1 MENKDSII
9 LAIDQGS
16 GSTKALAINLRGQI
30 IDQSEVKISTSFP
43 KAGWVEQDP
52 EEIWSAVVASA
63 REITSKHKISAVGLS
78 VQRESVLF
86 WDSKTGA
93 ALTPVVTW
101 QDRRASDLAQRHE
114 GEASVVKKISGLN
127 LDPMFSALKAEWL
140 LQNSNIGDL
149 PNLAMG
155 TIDSWIAFKLGAGHV
170 IEVGS
175 ASRTQLLDLQSGD
188 WSPELLKIFNL
199 SPAILPAVFPSDA
212 VHLCTEMSQL
222 GVPAEIPL
230 SGIMGDSHAALFA
243 HQGWRGNNFKATF
256 GTGTSLMG
264 LTREKPETIA
274 WSLDGKITHAVEAN
288 ILSTGSTLVWVAKLL
303 STTPEALASLAENST
318 EQIEIVPAFSG
329 LGAPFWDRDAI
340 GIISG
345 LTLGTSAADLAAAA
359 LRATAN
365 QINDV
370 IENFADS
377 KVEIEILFADGGGAR
392 NAYLMQLIADITGK
406 QIRSS
411 KIQELSAFGAALAA
425 ALGAKLLTFEDLA
438 SITLDY
444 DEYLPKLNDK
454 DRQEQLNSWRRAL
467 NQSRIK

>member
-1 MENKDSII
+1 
-9 LAIDQGS
+9 
-16 GSTKALAINLRGQI
+16 
-30 IDQSEVKISTSFP
+30 
-43 KAGWVEQDP
+43 
-52 EEIWSAVVASA
+52 
-63 REITSKHKISAVGLS
+63 
-78 VQRESVLF
+78 
-86 WDSKTGA
+86 
-93 ALTPVVTW
+93 
-101 QDRRASDLAQRHE
+101 
-114 GEASVVKKISGLN
+114 
-127 LDPMFSALKAEWL
+127 
-140 LQNSNIGDL
+140 
-149 PNLAMG
+149 
-155 TIDSWIAFKLGAGHV
+155 
-170 IEVGS
+170 
-175 ASRTQLLDLQSGD
+175 
-188 WSPELLKIFNL
+188 
-199 SPAILPAVFPSDA
+199 
-212 VHLCTEMSQL
+212 
-222 GVPAEIPL
+222 
-230 SGIMGDSHAALFA
+230 
-243 HQGWRGNNFKATF
+243 
-256 GTGTSLMG
+256 MG

-411 KIQELSAFGAALAA
+411 KIRELSAFGAAQVA

-454 DRQEQLNSWRRAL
+454 DRQEQLNYWRRAL

>member
-30 IDQSEVKISTSFP
+30 IDQSEIKIATSFP
-43 KAGWVEQDP
+43 KAGWVEQNP
-52 EEIWSAVVASA
+52 EEIWSSVVSSA
-63 REITSKHKISAVGLS
+63 REITSRHKISAVGLS

-140 LQNSNIGDL
+140 MQNSNISDL

-188 WSPELLKIFNL
+188 WSPELLKIFNIN
-199 SPAILPAVFPSDA
+199 PAILPTVFPSDA
-212 VHLCTEMSQL
+212 VHLCTDMSQL

-411 KIQELSAFGAALAA
+411 KIRELSAFGAAQVA